1 MKVAVTRIIAIF
13 MVLAMIAA
21 PVSSLTV
28 KPVSA
33 NGGISGRGD
42 LVPTGH
48 TPVDKYR
55 TVDTADLVDKN
66 AVSRYIVIFDGPS
79 LTRAQGGVNIN
90 SIEGQNYL
98 NTLAIN
104 RQATLSSAENLLGR
118 SIDVRY
124 VYDVILNGV
133 SVELSV
139 LEAEALMGMPGI
151 SKVLKDQDH
160 TLTTDAGPEWIGAGE
175 IWDGDAVL
183 GGAGNYGEGVL
194 VGIIDT
200 GINFDHPSFSATP
213 ADG

>member
-79 LTRAQGGVNIN
+79 LTRAQGSANIN
-90 SIEGQNYL
+90 HQFLGDSVRELVVGVGCKRSNMKCQHD
-98 NTLAIN
+98 LAA
-104 RQATLSSAENLLGR
+104 R
-118 SIDVRY
+118 
-124 VYDVILNGV
+124 
-133 SVELSV
+133 
-139 LEAEALMGMPGI
+139 
-151 SKVLKDQDH
+151 
-160 TLTTDAGPEWIGAGE
+160 
-175 IWDGDAVL
+175 
-183 GGAGNYGEGVL
+183 
-194 VGIIDT
+194 
-200 GINFDHPSFSATP
+200 
-213 ADG
+213 